1 MKKHGLSIASSHK
14 YGDKLRQSISQPNLS
29 VGDQV
34 YIMKEGTKK
43 GKKAVVEKPN
53 WNRMVKVKLGDETLS
68 YLPEELSIVE
78 AAGVSKAPP
87 YNEGDPWLTYEPLTT
102 VSLSF
107 KDDVRDQDNERIMS
121 LTEVWPGLNWKII
134 PLNGAYERQR
144 DERQRDVIIN
154 GRLVFKLHQKYQ
166 PHHQNAK
173 QFEFFLYFSLSFRA
187 KYEVRLH
194 CDYIVI
200 IL

>member
-1 MKKHGLSIASSHK
+1 MKKYGLSIVSSHK
-14 YGDKLRQSISQPNLS
+14 YG
-29 VGDQV
+29 
-34 YIMKEGTKK
+34 
-43 GKKAVVEKPN
+43 
-53 WNRMVKVKLGDETLS
+53 
-68 YLPEELSIVE
+68 
-78 AAGVSKAPP
+78 VSKVPP
-87 YNEGDPWLTYEPLTT
+87 YNAEDPWLKYEPPTT

-107 KDDVRDQDNERIMS
+107 GDDVRDLQDNERIMS

-144 DERQRDVIIN
+144 DGQQSDVIIN